1 MNSEFIASMVEKDES
16 RAVGG
21 RARAEALTPDERK
34 EIARKAAEARWGK
47 KLPVGE
53 MPEATRDGLI
63 SIGEVDIDCF
73 HLPNNTRLI
82 HKRAIAR
89 ALGMKSDGGNALMKT
104 LSRKGIGSAIPE
116 DLWKKINN
124 PIVFKP
130 ISGDPAHGYEA
141 TVFIEICDAIWQA
154 GRDGKLTKT
163 QDHLAKQAEII
174 IRSSAKLGIIALIDE
189 ATGYI
194 RDKRREE
201 YKELFKEFIADEMRG
216 WEKEFPDQFFDI
228 WYRLYKIPKGK
239 KGRHP
244 QFFGKLVRKYIYA
257 PLANSNGAIL
267 EQLEEKNPI
276 VYKNGGRKY
285 KMHMFLSDE
294 IGVPAFRAHL
304 WQVVGIGQASKSKE
318 AMERNFR
325 NAFPEAGDQVELD
338 L

>member
-1 MNSEFIASMVEKDES
+1 MTATIQSE
-16 RAVGG
+16 GG
-21 RARAEALTPDERK
+21 KARAKALSKEERS
-34 EIARKAAEARWGK
+34 EIAKKAAAVRWAK
-47 KLPVGE
+47 PDPNQI
-53 MPEATRDGLI
+53 PEATRDGCI
-63 SIGEVDIDCF
+63 TIGDVNIDCF

-89 ALGMKSDGGNALMKT
+89 ALGMKSDGGNAFMKT
-104 LSRKGIGSAIPE
+104 ISRKGIGSAIDE
-116 DLWKKINN
+116 ELWEKINN

-130 ISGDPAHGYEA
+130 ITGDPGHGYEA

-154 GRDGKLTKT
+154 GRDGKLAKN
-163 QDHLAKQAEII
+163 QQHLSAQAEII

-216 WEKEFPDQFFDI
+216 WEKEFPDQWFDI

-244 QFFGKLVRKYIYA
+244 QFFGKLIRKYIYA

-267 EQLEEKNPI
+267 EMLDEKNPVI
-276 VYKNGGRKY
+276 YQNGGRRY
-285 KMHMFLSDE
+285 KLFQFLNE
-294 IGVPAFRAHL
+294 EVGVPAFRAHM
-304 WQVVGIGQASKSKE
+304 WQVIGIGQASKSKE
-318 AMERNFR
+318 SMERNFR
-325 NAFPEAGDQVELD
+325 NAFPESNDQGELF
-338 L
+338 